1 MRWPLSRQ
9 IMLPLLGVAVASL
22 AAVGAI
28 NAQLAARQTRERID
42 RQLQGVVTVLSATN
56 FPLTD
61 SVLTQMRELSGAEF
75 VVTDASGAPQTASLS
90 QQPPL
95 LPLET
100 DLAVA
105 SGEAAGLLGS
115 RLEVN
120 GESYFHR
127 VTRLPTRVG
136 SSGDR
141 WLHVLFPE
149 SEYRRSWREAFL
161 PPLIVGAATIAA
173 VAIVASLL
181 GRRISRAATRLGG
194 DVLRMARGDFSPAAL
209 PTTDDEIRDLSEA
222 VNRTAEMLTE
232 YEQQVRRTEQM
243 RTVALLGAGLAH
255 EMRNAATGCRMA
267 LDLHAESCSANGE
280 DETLTVAKRQLRL
293 MESQLQRF
301 LRASKETPSDVRRE
315 IDLANVV
322 DDLLQLVRPAAR
334 HAGVELQ
341 WERAVDAMPVMG
353 DDEALGQ
360 VVLNLLLNAI
370 EAVQQPGGAT
380 PREVRAELRAI
391 DGEAVAFIVSDN
403 GPGPQSAVA
412 GSVFDPFVTTKPEGV
427 GLGLAVA
434 KQVVEAHHGT
444 IDWTR
449 ANGVT
454 NFRVEI
460 PLAMKGK
467 SCV

>member
-9 IMLPLLGVAVASL
+9 IMLPLLAVAVASL

-28 NAQLAARQTRERID
+28 NAQLAGRQTRERIE
-42 RQLQGVVTVLSATN
+42 RQLQGVVTVLSESN

-61 SVLTQMRELSGAEF
+61 NVLEQMRELSGAEF
-75 VVTDASGAPQTASLS
+75 VVTDADGATLTASLS
-90 QQPPL
+90 QRPPR
-95 LPLET
+95 LPLQSEFPGDAPT
-100 DLAVA
+100 
-105 SGEAAGLLGS
+105 LLGS
-115 RLEVN
+115 PLEVR
-120 GESYFHR
+120 GDAYFHR
-127 VTRLPTRVG
+127 VTRLPLRAG
-136 SSGDR
+136 LPDAQ

-149 SEYRRSWREAFL
+149 AEYRRTWREAFL
-161 PPLIVGAATIAA
+161 PPLVVGSVTIAA
-173 VAIVASLL
+173 VAVVASLL
-181 GRRISRAATRLGG
+181 GRRISRAASRLGE

-209 PTTDDEIRDLSEA
+209 PTTDDEIRDLSLA

-267 LDLHAESCSANGE
+267 LDLHAESCRGSDD
-280 DETLTVAKRQLRL
+280 DETLSVAKRQLRL

-301 LRASKETPSDVRRE
+301 LRAGKENASEVHRE
-315 IDLANVV
+315 VDLASLI
-322 DDLLQLVRPAAR
+322 DELLQLVRPAAR

-341 WERAVDAMPVMG
+341 WQRSREAAPVVG

-370 EAVQQPGGAT
+370 EAVQQPGSAT
-380 PREVRAELRAI
+380 PREVKAELRRL
-391 DGEAVAFIVSDN
+391 DGELAAFVVSDN
-403 GPGPQSAVA
+403 GPGPQSAIA

-427 GLGLAVA
+427 GLGLTVA

-444 IDWTR
+444 INWTR
-449 ANGVT
+449 VDGVT
-454 NFRVEI
+454 QFRVEI
-460 PLAMKGK
+460 PLATKGAP
-467 SCV
+467 CV

>member
-28 NAQLAARQTRERID
+28 NAQLVARQTRERID

-56 FPLTD
+56 FPLTE
-61 SVLTQMRELSGAEF
+61 SVLVQMRELSGAEF
-75 VVTDASGAPQTASLS
+75 VVTDEEGATQAASLS
-90 QQPPL
+90 RRPPL
-95 LPLET
+95 LPMESM
-100 DLAVA
+100 AVDDEGSSSA
-105 SGEAAGLLGS
+105 SLGS
-115 RLEVN
+115 RLEVL

-127 VTRLPTRVG
+127 VTHLPTRAG
-136 SSGDR
+136 SSDDR

-149 SEYRRSWREAFL
+149 AEYRRSWREAFL
-161 PPLIVGAATIAA
+161 PPLVVGAVTIAA
-173 VAIVASLL
+173 VAVVARLL
-181 GRRISRAATRLGG
+181 GRRISRAASRLGEE
-194 DVLRMARGDFSPAAL
+194 VLRMARGEFSPAAL
-209 PTTDDEIRDLSEA
+209 PSTDDEIRDLSLA
-222 VNRTAEMLTE
+222 VNRTAEMLAE

-267 LDLHAESCSANGE
+267 LDLHAQSCSGGDD
-280 DETLTVAKRQLRL
+280 DEMLSVAKRQLRL

-301 LRASKETPSDVRRE
+301 LRAGKENSSATHRE
-315 IDLANVV
+315 VDLASLV
-322 DDLLQLVRPAAR
+322 DELLQLVRPAAR
-334 HAGVELQ
+334 HAGVDLQ
-341 WERAVDAMPVMG
+341 WERADEEAPVVG

-380 PREVRAELRAI
+380 PRMVKAELRTTE
-391 DGEAVAFIVSDN
+391 GELAEFVVSDN
-403 GPGPQSAVA
+403 GLGPQSAVA

-434 KQVVEAHHGT
+434 KQVVEAHRGT
-444 IDWTR
+444 IGWTR
-449 ANGVT
+449 SDGVT
-454 NFRVEI
+454 RFRVEI
-460 PLAMKGK
+460 PLATKGV